1 LLEEDGPWGDTFS
14 GLQLVRSISSQSAL
28 DFDFRQALRSGGEL
42 RHDGVNGQA
51 VPHGRNC
58 AG

>member
-1 LLEEDGPWGDTFS
+1 
-14 GLQLVRSISSQSAL
+14 LQLVRSISSQSAL